1 MNVRSSLRALLT
13 SLSAQTRVPGHLP
26 CARSKLQPPPC
37 ALTHH
42 AGPSPSLPSSRH
54 TGPLLQ
60 GGGCGTPAPAQAVTR
75 LPQEDGRVQ
84 SSLGSRLSSPLGTVT
99 SQGKVLRALKVLRGC
114 CLVLF
119 LISSYFPSSKTWGI
133 DHRYYTKMMKTWQ

>member
-1 MNVRSSLRALLT
+1 MDVHSSLRALLT

-26 CARSKLQPPPC
+26 CARTKLQPPPC

-42 AGPSPSLPSSRH
+42 AGPSLSLPSSRH

-60 GGGCGTPAPAQAVTR
+60 GGGCQTPTPAQAVTR

-84 SSLGSRLSSPLGTVT
+84 SSLGCGLSSPLGTIT
-99 SQGKVLRALKVLRGC
+99 SQSKVLKGSGDTSGL
-114 CLVLF
+114 LF
-119 LISSYFPSSKTWGI
+119 SFAFNLQLLS
-133 DHRYYTKMMKTWQ
+133 